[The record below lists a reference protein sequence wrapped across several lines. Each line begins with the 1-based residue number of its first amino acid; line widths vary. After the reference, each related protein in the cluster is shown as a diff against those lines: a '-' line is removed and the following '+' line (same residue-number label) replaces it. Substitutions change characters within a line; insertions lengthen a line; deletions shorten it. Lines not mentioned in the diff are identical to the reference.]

1 MDYVTILTI
10 AGIAI
15 ALVVGIGVVMA
26 SLYKRSTRDKAYVRT
41 GLGGKRVVLDG
52 GSIILPIFHSYAW
65 VQLSTLRLEVQRSE
79 AESLITADRMRADI
93 TAEFYVRVKP
103 DEENIALAAQTLG
116 DRTNDADLLRKLVE
130 AKFVDALRSVAATMS
145 LKDLQE
151 KRSDFVKS
159 VQEAVAADLQSNGLE
174 LETVSLT
181 RLDQTDIRH
190 FNENNSFDAEGLTAL
205 TRITETRRRER
216 NDVIRDTEVTIAA
229 KDREAA
235 LLRLT
240 IQREQRDAELSQER
254 DIANKTAETR
264 AEKARAEQ
272 SARLSEETARLNSER
287 GIAQNEAE
295 AKQATST
302 ARIEAEQRIAQSEA
316 LAKQVTETARIDAAI
331 SIAQKSEA
339 ESQAKAKAED
349 AKAEAVTAAEKVE
362 TARAVEIANR
372 AKQIA
377 VIDARRDAERDATRV
392 TVNAQAEREAADNL
406 ADALR
411 TQATAEAEANK
422 IKAGGI
428 IELGEAEARRE
439 RALNEARNILADHIL
454 GFELAKQRVEIVPAA
469 LQQALKPIEKISD
482 IKIFSAGGL
491 LGGVGAS
498 APGQSGGDGPIGDL
512 SSQLLSFGAQ
522 RPILDEIL
530 RQAGFRGADPVAALL
545 GETQGRDARTAG
557 GSPDRDR
564 PRRVEVDLTDAFT
577 APKPGPGTDPAPD
590 RA

>member
-1 MDYVTILTI
+1 MNYVSILTI
-10 AGIAI
+10 AGTVI
-15 ALVVGIGVVMA
+15 ALIVGIGVVMA
-26 SLYKRSTRDKAYVRT
+26 SLYTRSTRDKAYVRT

-52 GSIILPIFHSYAW
+52 GSLILPIFHSYAW

-130 AKFVDALRSVAATMS
+130 AKFVDALRSVAATMT

-151 KRSDFVKS
+151 KRAEFVKS

-181 RLDQTDIRH
+181 RLDQTDIKH
-190 FNENNSFDAEGLTAL
+190 FNEHNTFDAEGLTAL

-216 NDVIRDTEVTIAA
+216 NDVLRETEVTIAA

-235 LLRLT
+235 LQRLT

-272 SARLSEETARLNSER
+272 TARLSEETARLDAER
-287 GIAQNEAE
+287 GIAKSEAE
-295 AKQATST
+295 AKQATAT
-302 ARIEAEQRIAQSEA
+302 ARIEAEQGIAESEA
-316 LAKQVTETARIDAAI
+316 LAKRATETARIDAAI
-331 SIAQKSEA
+331 AIAEKSEA
-339 ESQAKAKAED
+339 ESQAKAKAES
-349 AKAEAVTAAEKVE
+349 AKADAVTAEEQVE
-362 TARAVEIANR
+362 TARAVEIAER

-377 VIDARRDAERDATRV
+377 VIDARREAERDATRI

-406 ADALR
+406 AQARL
-411 TQATAEAEANK
+411 TQATAEADANK

-428 IELGEAEARRE
+428 IELGEAEAKRE
-439 RALNEARNILADHIL
+439 RALNEARNALSPQMVD
-454 GFELAKQRVEIVPAA
+454 FELTKQRIAIIPEA
-469 LQQALKPIEKISD
+469 LEQAMKPIEKISD
-482 IKIFSAGGL
+482 IRIFSAGNL
-491 LGGVGAS
+491 LGAMSSGS
-498 APGQSGGDGPIGDL
+498 AGQGGQSPISDL

-522 RPILDEIL
+522 KPIIDEIL
-530 RQAGFRGADPVAALL
+530 AQAGFRGGDPVDALL
-545 GETQGRDARTAG
+545 GATQNENGNVQPFDEGHT
-557 GSPDRDR
+557 
-564 PRRVEVDLTDAFT
+564 
-577 APKPGPGTDPAPD
+577 PASFKK
-590 RA
+590 

>member
-1 MDYVTILTI
+1 MNYVSILTI
-10 AGIAI
+10 AGIAV
-15 ALVVGIGVVMA
+15 ALIVGIGVAMA
-26 SLYKRSTRDKAYVRT
+26 ALYRRSTRDKAYVRT

-52 GSIILPIFHSYAW
+52 GSLILPIFHSYAW

-130 AKFVDALRSVAATMS
+130 AKFVDALRSVAATMT

-151 KRSDFVKS
+151 KRADFVKS

-181 RLDQTDIRH
+181 RLDQTDIKH
-190 FNENNSFDAEGLTAL
+190 FNEHNTFDAEGLTAL

-216 NDVIRDTEVTIAA
+216 NDVLRETEVTIAA

-235 LLRLT
+235 LQRLT

-272 SARLSEETARLNSER
+272 TARLSEETARLDAER
-287 GIAQNEAE
+287 GIAKSEAE
-295 AKQATST
+295 AKQATAT
-302 ARIEAEQRIAQSEA
+302 ARIEAEQGIAESEA
-316 LAKQVTETARIDAAI
+316 LAKRATETARIDAAI
-331 SIAQKSEA
+331 AIAEKSEA
-339 ESQAKAKAED
+339 ESQAKAKAES
-349 AKAEAVTAAEKVE
+349 AKADAVTAEEQVE
-362 TARAVEIANR
+362 TARAVEIAER

-377 VIDARRDAERDATRV
+377 VIDARREAERDATRI

-406 ADALR
+406 AQALR
-411 TQATAEAEANK
+411 TQATAEADANK
-422 IKAGGI
+422 IKASGI
-428 IELGEAEARRE
+428 IELGEAEAKRE
-439 RALNEARNILADHIL
+439 RALNEARNALSPQMVD
-454 GFELAKQRVEIVPAA
+454 FELTKQRIAIIPEA
-469 LQQALKPIEKISD
+469 LEQAMKPIEKISD
-482 IKIFSAGGL
+482 IRIFSAGNL
-491 LGGVGAS
+491 LGAMNGGS
-498 APGQSGGDGPIGDL
+498 AGQGGQSPISDL

-522 RPILDEIL
+522 KPIINEIL
-530 RQAGFRGADPVAALL
+530 AQAGFHGGDPVDAIL
-545 GETQGRDARTAG
+545 GATQKGNAETRAIDGNGDATL
-557 GSPDRDR
+557 S
-564 PRRVEVDLTDAFT
+564 
-577 APKPGPGTDPAPD
+577 KN
-590 RA
+590 

>member
-1 MDYVTILTI
+1 MNYVSILTI
-10 AGIAI
+10 AGTAV
-15 ALVVGIGVVMA
+15 ALIVGIGVAMA
-26 SLYKRSTRDKAYVRT
+26 ALYRRSTRDKAYVRT

-52 GSIILPIFHSYAW
+52 GSLILPIFHSYAW

-130 AKFVDALRSVAATMS
+130 AKFVDALRSVAATMT

-151 KRSDFVKS
+151 KRADFVKS

-181 RLDQTDIRH
+181 RLDQTDIKH
-190 FNENNSFDAEGLTAL
+190 FNENNTFDAEGLTAL

-216 NDVIRDTEVTIAA
+216 NDVVRETEVTIAA

-235 LLRLT
+235 LQRLT

-272 SARLSEETARLNSER
+272 TARLSEETARLDAER
-287 GIAQNEAE
+287 GIAKSEAE
-295 AKQATST
+295 AKQATAT
-302 ARIEAEQRIAQSEA
+302 ARIEAEKGIAQSEA
-316 LAKQVTETARIDAAI
+316 LAKRATETARIDAAI
-331 SIAQKSEA
+331 AIAEKSEA
-339 ESQAKAKAED
+339 ESQAKAKAES
-349 AKAEAVTAAEKVE
+349 AKADAVTAEEQVE
-362 TARAVEIANR
+362 TARAVEIAER

-377 VIDARRDAERDATRV
+377 VIDARREAERDATRV

-406 ADALR
+406 AKALL
-411 TQATAEAEANK
+411 TQATAEADANK

-428 IELGEAEARRE
+428 IELGEAEAKRE
-439 RALNEARNILADHIL
+439 RALNEARNALSPQMVD
-454 GFELAKQRVEIVPAA
+454 FELTKQRIAIIPEA
-469 LQQALKPIEKISD
+469 LEQAMKPIEKISD
-482 IKIFSAGGL
+482 IKIFSAGNL
-491 LGGVGAS
+491 LGAMNNS
-498 APGQSGGDGPIGDL
+498 SPGQSGQSPISDL

-522 RPILDEIL
+522 KPIIDEIL
-530 RQAGFRGADPVAALL
+530 AQAGFRGGDPVDALL
-545 GETQGRDARTAG
+545 GATQKRNSETQAIEEAG
-557 GSPDRDR
+557 DSIQS
-564 PRRVEVDLTDAFT
+564 
-577 APKPGPGTDPAPD
+577 KN
-590 RA
+590 

>member
-1 MDYVTILTI
+1 MNYVSILTI
-10 AGIAI
+10 AGIAV
-15 ALVVGIGVVMA
+15 ALIVGIGVVMA
-26 SLYKRSTRDKAYVRT
+26 ALYTRSTRDKAYVRT

-52 GSIILPIFHSYAW
+52 GSLILPIFHSYAW

-130 AKFVDALRSVAATMS
+130 AKFVDALRSVAATMT

-151 KRSDFVKS
+151 KRAEFVKS

-181 RLDQTDIRH
+181 RLDQTDIKH
-190 FNENNSFDAEGLTAL
+190 FNEHNTFDAEGLTAL

-216 NDVIRDTEVTIAA
+216 NDVLRETEVTIAA

-235 LLRLT
+235 LQRLT

-272 SARLSEETARLNSER
+272 TARLSEETARLDAER
-287 GIAQNEAE
+287 GIAKSEAE
-295 AKQATST
+295 AKQATAT
-302 ARIEAEQRIAQSEA
+302 ARIEAEKGIAQSEA
-316 LAKQVTETARIDAAI
+316 LAKRATETARIDAAI
-331 SIAQKSEA
+331 AIAEKSEA
-339 ESQAKAKAED
+339 ESQAKAKAES
-349 AKAEAVTAAEKVE
+349 AKADAVTAEEQVE
-362 TARAVEIANR
+362 TARAVEIAER

-377 VIDARRDAERDATRV
+377 VIDARREAERDATRI

-406 ADALR
+406 AQAMLTR
-411 TQATAEAEANK
+411 ATADADSNK
-422 IKAGGI
+422 IKASGI
-428 IELGEAEARRE
+428 IALGDAEAKRE
-439 RALNEARNILADHIL
+439 RVLNEARNALSPQMVD
-454 GFELAKQRVEIVPAA
+454 FELTKQRIAIIPEA
-469 LQQALKPIEKISD
+469 LEQAMKPIEKISD
-482 IKIFSAGGL
+482 IRIFSAGNL
-491 LGGVGAS
+491 LGAMNGGS
-498 APGQSGGDGPIGDL
+498 PGQSGQSPISDL

-522 RPILDEIL
+522 KPIIDEIL
-530 RQAGFRGADPVAALL
+530 AQAGFRGGDPVDALL
-545 GETQGRDARTAG
+545 GATQKRTAEAQAIEEAG
-557 GSPDRDR
+557 
-564 PRRVEVDLTDAFT
+564 
-577 APKPGPGTDPAPD
+577 DPTPSKN
-590 RA
+590 

>member
-1 MDYVTILTI
+1 MNYVSMLTI
-10 AGIAI
+10 AGTVI
-15 ALVVGIGVVMA
+15 ALIVGIGVVMA
-26 SLYKRSTRDKAYVRT
+26 TLYTRSTRDKAYVRT

-52 GSIILPIFHSYAW
+52 GSLILPIFHSYAW

-130 AKFVDALRSVAATMS
+130 AKFVDALRSVAATMT

-151 KRSDFVKS
+151 KRAEFVKS

-181 RLDQTDIRH
+181 RLDQTDIKH
-190 FNENNSFDAEGLTAL
+190 FNEHNTFDAEGLTAL

-216 NDVIRDTEVTIAA
+216 NDVLRETEVTIAA

-235 LLRLT
+235 LQRLT

-272 SARLSEETARLNSER
+272 TARLSEETARLDAER
-287 GIAQNEAE
+287 GIAKSEAE
-295 AKQATST
+295 TKQATAT
-302 ARIEAEQRIAQSEA
+302 ARIEAERGIAESEA
-316 LAKQVTETARIDAAI
+316 LAKRATETARIDAAI
-331 SIAQKSEA
+331 AIAEKSEA
-339 ESQAKAKAED
+339 ESQAKAKAEA
-349 AKAEAVTAAEKVE
+349 AKADAVTAEEQVE
-362 TARAVEIANR
+362 TARAVEIAER

-377 VIDARRDAERDATRV
+377 VIDARREAERDATRV

-406 ADALR
+406 AEALR
-411 TQATAEAEANK
+411 TQATAEADANK
-422 IKAGGI
+422 IKASGI
-428 IELGEAEARRE
+428 IELGEAEAKRE
-439 RALNEARNILADHIL
+439 RALNEARNALSPQMVD
-454 GFELAKQRVEIVPAA
+454 FELTKQRIAIVPEA
-469 LQQALKPIEKISD
+469 LEQAMKPIEKISD
-482 IKIFSAGGL
+482 IRIFSAGNLAGAMGN
-491 LGGVGAS
+491 GGS
-498 APGQSGGDGPIGDL
+498 PGQGGLSPISDL

-522 RPILDEIL
+522 KPIVDEIL
-530 RQAGFRGADPVAALL
+530 VQAGFRGSDPVDALL
-545 GETQGRDARTAG
+545 GATRTKDSSARSIEGNGDATL
-557 GSPDRDR
+557 S
-564 PRRVEVDLTDAFT
+564 
-577 APKPGPGTDPAPD
+577 KK
-590 RA
+590 